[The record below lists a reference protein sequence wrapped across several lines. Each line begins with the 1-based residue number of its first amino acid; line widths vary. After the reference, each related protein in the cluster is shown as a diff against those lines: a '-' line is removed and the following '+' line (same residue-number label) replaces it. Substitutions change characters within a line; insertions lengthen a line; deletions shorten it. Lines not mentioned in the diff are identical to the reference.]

1 MDGEWLEGRW
11 GTNIIEDSCD
21 VADGNDR
28 WNLYVVNVDG
38 IGSGKRAHCSYRI
51 SHSDF
56 SHHAADLAR
65 RCSCPSS
72 TSRCTGTFLSP
83 LLPLPRPQSQRQQQ
97 SSQNI
102 SQTVI
107 TSTSL
112 STFAALGPDRQV
124 STGTSTFVFTST
136 QILTPAPQPSSNGTV
151 GNGTVSNGTVS
162 GNNTVS
168 ANTTSTPRNLPTAPT
183 DVNGGGA
190 IAPSPGQSNTGGI
203 FGPDDNYIAAASAL
217 KQNAFVVG
225 FVGLALSGAMLVL

>member
-1 MDGEWLEGRW
+1 MVGRELIVLTEFHILTSPIMRPTWL
-11 GTNIIEDSCD
+11 
-21 VADGNDR
+21 VAA
-28 WNLYVVNVDG
+28 L
-38 IGSGKRAHCSYRI
+38 ALPLL
-51 SHSDF
+51 
-56 SHHAADLAR
+56 AAAQVR
-65 RCSCPSS
+65 SSPS
-72 TSRCTGTFLSP
+72 
-83 LLPLPRPQSQRQQQ
+83 LPLPRPQSQQQH

-112 STFAALGPDRQV
+112 STFVGLGPDRQV

-136 QILTPAPQPSSNGTV
+136 QTLTPAPQSSSNGTV
-151 GNGTVSNGTVS
+151 GNGTVS

-190 IAPSPGQSNTGGI
+190 VAPSPGQSSTGGI

-217 KQNAFVVG
+217 KRNTFVVG